1 MSLLDS
7 FRVVIGYQ
15 GNQRCDWRVGAMPR
29 VFGEKRRA
37 KGELIAQ
44 ANELINNVHM
54 VNSL

>member
-44 ANELINNVHM
+44 ANELINKVHI
-54 VNSL
+54 VNSP